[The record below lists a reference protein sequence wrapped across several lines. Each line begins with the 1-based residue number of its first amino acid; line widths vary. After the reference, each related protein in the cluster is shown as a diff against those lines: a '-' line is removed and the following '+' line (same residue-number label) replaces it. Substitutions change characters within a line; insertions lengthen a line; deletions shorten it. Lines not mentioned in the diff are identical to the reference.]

1 MKEDEANKQQL
12 SQFGRT
18 LLLVFNRSFM
28 YQANH
33 PYLQESIEGVH
44 EALRKLLIKLT
55 PLVFILNREQF
66 YVDEEPLDPRINV
79 DRMVAHFKKTG
90 IESLSF
96 YKGLEKKEF
105 RLFLEVVTSLNKY
118 PDAES
123 MSKALF
129 RKGVNFIK
137 INHVFY
143 QKVSADDEI
152 VSRDALKKVTPQIM
166 DESQARTKQ
175 MFMDTVLESVLMEEF
190 AKTLNLQN
198 LMKRPSGLSK
208 DMIAA
213 DLNTAK
219 QNGDQGQSPGL
230 FLLKQL
236 DVIDQE
242 VEKNLSEGGDVD
254 LPEMASALI
263 EMRKKLV
270 EGIEA
275 QKALGIAYSNE
286 EKIYGK
292 ANEITDKILL
302 KLIKEEYRSGK
313 ITVSRLAQILRRMIP
328 EAEELKRL
336 LPKIKTAL
344 LDEGMALN
352 EYMGLLR
359 ELGREL
365 QNEELAG
372 ILAESSEE
380 IGIEGEDIIKE
391 VKENPVQSAELLYL
405 ASEIRKGGGDEK
417 ALTDLLVDYVERIG
431 SEASRDISPEEGSKE
446 TPHLNNVFT
455 EVKSKL
461 IQHLGKMDIKDDVLA
476 RLEGRLNQ
484 RMDEVL
490 DKMRLEWVK
499 SQSDRDE
506 SEPPRQLTVLE
517 TLERSVSEEEHL
529 WEILE
534 MIRSKVDAHEI
545 DENDFGQIYSEI
557 NNLDRLRELD
567 QSKNGALA
575 GIMRAQ
581 GLMTLF
587 EKEVAKSKRYGTPF
601 SALGFSLVKA
611 RAKTKPKSGAI
622 TNHEIMDA
630 LLYRLAGIFRDS
642 DVVGEM
648 RKNKLVA
655 LLPMTPQVEAKVALR
670 RALKHLHLKPI
681 GVGGVFLD
689 IKVAGVV
696 ADVDFEKNLSAT
708 AFADLISIQLMDMAT
723 RIRSIHGYS

>member
-1 MKEDEANKQQL
+1 M
-12 SQFGRT
+12 
-18 LLLVFNRSFM
+18 
-28 YQANH
+28 
-33 PYLQESIEGVH
+33 
-44 EALRKLLIKLT
+44 
-55 PLVFILNREQF
+55 
-66 YVDEEPLDPRINV
+66 
-79 DRMVAHFKKTG
+79 
-90 IESLSF
+90 
-96 YKGLEKKEF
+96 
-105 RLFLEVVTSLNKY
+105 
-118 PDAES
+118 
-123 MSKALF
+123 
-129 RKGVNFIK
+129 
-137 INHVFY
+137 
-143 QKVSADDEI
+143 
-152 VSRDALKKVTPQIM
+152 
-166 DESQARTKQ
+166 
-175 MFMDTVLESVLMEEF
+175 
-190 AKTLNLQN
+190 
-198 LMKRPSGLSK
+198 
-208 DMIAA
+208 
-213 DLNTAK
+213 
-219 QNGDQGQSPGL
+219 
-230 FLLKQL
+230 
-236 DVIDQE
+236 
-242 VEKNLSEGGDVD
+242 
-254 LPEMASALI
+254 
-263 EMRKKLV
+263 
-270 EGIEA
+270 
-275 QKALGIAYSNE
+275 
-286 EKIYGK
+286 
-292 ANEITDKILL
+292 
-302 KLIKEEYRSGK
+302 
-313 ITVSRLAQILRRMIP
+313 
-328 EAEELKRL
+328 
-336 LPKIKTAL
+336 
-344 LDEGMALN
+344 
-352 EYMGLLR
+352 
-359 ELGREL
+359 
-365 QNEELAG
+365 
-372 ILAESSEE
+372 
-380 IGIEGEDIIKE
+380 
-391 VKENPVQSAELLYL
+391 
-405 ASEIRKGGGDEK
+405 
-417 ALTDLLVDYVERIG
+417 TDLLVDYVERIG